1 MIVMPCA
8 VARGKQPE
16 QWLTPRRVPNSQAA
30 RGAKRAVHSLTLS
43 SVDMKHKSFQHARR
57 IDQLTV
63 NDLAWFLRC
72 LPDEEREQ
80 AIDLL
85 RAIQDRHWREIWR
98 EPLILGDD
106 G

>member
-1 MIVMPCA
+1 MK
-8 VARGKQPE
+8 RE
-16 QWLTPRRVPNSQAA
+16 SSQ
-30 RGAKRAVHSLTLS
+30 HI
-43 SVDMKHKSFQHARR
+43 RR

-63 NDLAWFLRC
+63 NDLAWFLRF
-72 LPDEEREQ
+72 LPDDEREQ

-98 EPLILGDD
+98 EPVILGEN